1 MRTGVVSDIDGS
13 VIYSACGDAGTYSVV
28 DEVARRALFTGARV
42 LGARREELPD
52 RAQLTAILR
61 YDFH

>member
-28 DEVARRALFTGARV
+28 DEVARRALFTG
-42 LGARREELPD
+42 RECWVRGGKNCRIE
-52 RAQLTAILR
+52 RS
-61 YDFH
+61 